1 MIRILGLKLINILTS
16 GDETEEISLPLFLI
30 SAFKCYDLKQVD
42 VNSTSDER
50 RALFVPFEHYKY
62 KKTWLIWSNKKKTV
76 KYSYI
81 IFWLDLHAFIK
92 NISNLFLFFFTKPEL
107 IKIQISVCTLKQKF
121 FGHISKSVSSYN

>member
-62 KKTWLIWSNKKKTV
+62 KKTWLIWSKKKKNSEIFLYNFFAWPTRIHQ
-76 KYSYI
+76 KY
-81 IFWLDLHAFIK
+81 K
-92 NISNLFLFFFTKPEL
+92 
-107 IKIQISVCTLKQKF
+107 
-121 FGHISKSVSSYN
+121 